1 MPATKACSEVG
12 KGKHGRWLSQRA
24 SNMSCP
30 FLFDHDCEAG
40 RLNIFWILSS
50 MDIFPIR
57 RIEFEALSNAD

>member
-1 MPATKACSEVG
+1 
-12 KGKHGRWLSQRA
+12 
-24 SNMSCP
+24 MSCP